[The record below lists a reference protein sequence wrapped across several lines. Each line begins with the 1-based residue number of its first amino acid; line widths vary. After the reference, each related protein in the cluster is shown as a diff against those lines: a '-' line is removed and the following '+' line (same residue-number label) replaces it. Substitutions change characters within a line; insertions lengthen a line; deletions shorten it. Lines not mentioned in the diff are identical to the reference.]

1 MERVGRQVFGSFS
14 TAHKPITRVSPVD
27 NKKQRY
33 LLSFRRVGGW
43 STANGDVLNAAPAA
57 VAAFVEQLGEVVVR
71 IEYGATQQ
79 DVQHRLSTRSS
90 TDAKQRRADVRE
102 AMRPIAQVGRTLQG
116 TVFGISA
123 ISKMPNGN
131 VDNENLVKAAV
142 SMAENAAIFKT
153 TLIEHGLQPN
163 CIETLQA
170 AAAALKSSVDTR
182 GLARSAAVG
191 ATKGI
196 HADISQGIKLVSL
209 IDAGLRPVLR
219 NNASKLASWRNAKRV
234 TTKGVVGPTVPSTTE
249 ASAPGTPSATTE
261 VHTA

>member
-1 MERVGRQVFGSFS
+1 M
-14 TAHKPITRVSPVD
+14 D

-33 LLSFRRVGGW
+33 LLSFRRVQGW

-57 VAAFVEQLGEVVVR
+57 VAAFVGKLGEVVVR

-79 DVQHRLSTRSS
+79 DVQHRLSSRSS
-90 TDAKQRRADVRE
+90 TDATQRRADVLE
-102 AMRPIAQVGRTLQG
+102 AMRPITQVARALHG

-123 ISKMPNGN
+123 ISSMPGSNA
-131 VDNENLVKAAV
+131 DNDNLVKAAL
-142 SMAENAAIFKT
+142 SMAENAAIYKS

-163 CIETLQA
+163 CIETLQTA
-170 AAAALKSSVDTR
+170 AEALKASVDAR

-191 ATKGI
+191 ATNGI
-196 HADISQGIKLVSL
+196 RADISQGIKLVSL
-209 IDAGLRPVLR
+209 IDAGLRPLLR

-234 TTKGVVGPTVPSTTE
+234 TTKGVVGPTVSSTTW

-261 VHTA
+261 VHAA